1 MAKLRHI
8 AIAAEDPYATAEFFK
23 QAFDFVEVRRTEP
36 KGEGSSYGVFLSDG
50 TINMAI
56 LHFGWD
62 QGHGLDY
69 RGIHHLGVL
78 VDDVDAYTDKLEK
91 LGADC
96 FAKRPPGATGLL
108 RDEIPRP
115 RQGHLRHHRPSVGGI
130 GAARCRHRGAGAE
143 DAGEGGVV
151 RLTLPKREGAPMSSA
166 PFPIRPSIC
175 AAAARLAERSLALA
189 PCAGGYSPVA
199 AAIDPSL

>member
-23 QAFDFVEVRRTEP
+23 KAFDFVEVRRTE
-36 KGEGSSYGVFLSDG
+36 KRGEDSSYGVFLSDG

-78 VDDVDAYTDKLEK
+78 VDDVDAYMEKLEK
-91 LGADC
+91 LGANC
-96 FAKRPPGATGLL
+96 FAKRPPGQAGFYETKFHGP
-108 RDEIPRP
+108 DKVIFDITDHPWA
-115 RQGHLRHHRPSVGGI
+115 
-130 GAARCRHRGAGAE
+130 GAAPLDAE
-143 DAGEGGVV
+143 WTV
-151 RLTLPKREGAPMSSA
+151 P
-166 PFPIRPSIC
+166 
-175 AAAARLAERSLALA
+175 AAAKKLEKA
-189 PCAGGYSPVA
+189 PS
-199 AAIDPSL
+199 

>member
-23 QAFDFVEVRRTEP
+23 AAFDFVEVHRTQP
-36 KGEGSSYGVFLSDG
+36 TGEGKSYGVFLSDG

-78 VDDVDAYTDKLEK
+78 VDDVDAYTEKLEK
-91 LGADC
+91 LGADVLRETAGRTRKVSTRRNSTGRTRSSSTSPIIPGKARRRSMRQRRPVAEGAREPIHEDAEC
-96 FAKRPPGATGLL
+96 RRNRSAAIQAKRK
-108 RDEIPRP
+108 
-115 RQGHLRHHRPSVGGI
+115 
-130 GAARCRHRGAGAE
+130 RGAP
-143 DAGEGGVV
+143 
-151 RLTLPKREGAPMSSA
+151 RSA
-166 PFPIRPSIC
+166 PFAYGRDDTGSE
-175 AAAARLAERSLALA
+175 AYAE
-189 PCAGGYSPVA
+189 
-199 AAIDPSL
+199 